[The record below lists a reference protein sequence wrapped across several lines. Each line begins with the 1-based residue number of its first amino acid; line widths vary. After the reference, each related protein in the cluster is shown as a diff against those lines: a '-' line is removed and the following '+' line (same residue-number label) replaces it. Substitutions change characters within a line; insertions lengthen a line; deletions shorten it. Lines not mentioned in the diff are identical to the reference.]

1 MKKVSGLLLLFLTLL
16 LFNRRANAQKEF
28 DGIRGTKHW
37 PMFTDASNSFYH
49 YIAGQAYQDLEKRSQ
64 KVAAI
69 HTLDGWKQRQKWI
82 RKTLNESVGAFPQK
96 TPSRF

>member
-16 LFNRRANAQKEF
+16 LFNRRANAQKDF

-49 YIAGQAYQDLEKRSQ
+49 YIAGQAYQDLEKTFAKSGRYSYARWMETTAKMDTQ
-64 KVAAI
+64 NI
-69 HTLDGWKQRQKWI
+69 
-82 RKTLNESVGAFPQK
+82 E
-96 TPSRF
+96 